1 MLTVRS
7 TNMKDISTNTFDL
20 IRKYSENSEKQ
31 IQSDDIAKISRL
43 LSVFDRKRINKLE
56 EKNTFTAF

>member
-1 MLTVRS
+1 MR
-7 TNMKDISTNTFDL
+7 DISTNTFDL

-43 LSVFDRKRINKLE
+43 LSVFDRKKINNLE
-56 EKNTFTAF
+56 ENNHFADF

>member
-56 EKNTFTAF
+56 